1 MAEGESTELVAD
13 SVGKEVISIHPWD
26 TVATAARRLVENGIG
41 CLTVVDGDGCLLG
54 IVSERDIVRRIV
66 APALDPGHELVDA
79 IMTPEVACCSA
90 GDSMD
95 TAQNI
100 MASRGIRHLPVTED
114 GTVVGIISIR
124 EVMAHRQARDEA
136 AHDLT
141 IFALAKLTESRDP
154 ETGLHLDRVCRYS
167 TILAQHLAKQE
178 KFSDQIDAD
187 FVRLIYI
194 SSPLHDIGKVSIPDC
209 VLLKPDR
216 LDDREFEIMKSHASV
231 GAETISSVLERFPGA
246 EFLRMARD
254 IAAAHHERP
263 DGEGYPCGLKGD
275 DIPLAARIFAPADVY
290 DALVSKRVYKNAFSH
305 DIAKNI
311 IIEGSGTQFDS
322 DACQAFLNCQQQFQ
336 AVRDH
341 YDDTKAAA

>member
-1 MAEGESTELVAD
+1 
-13 SVGKEVISIHPWD
+13 
-26 TVATAARRLVENGIG
+26 LVENGIG

-54 IVSERDIVRRIV
+54 IVSERDIVRRVV
-66 APALDPGHELVDA
+66 APARDPVHELVDA
-79 IMTPEVACCSA
+79 IMTPEVACCSP
-90 GDSMD
+90 GESMN
-95 TAQNI
+95 TVRNI
-100 MASRGIRHLPVTED
+100 MASRGIRHLPVTKN
-114 GTVVGIISIR
+114 GTVVGMISIR
-124 EVMAHRQARDEA
+124 EVMAYQQAKEQA

-167 TILAQHLAKQE
+167 AILAQDLANQE

-187 FVRLIYI
+187 FIRLIYV
-194 SSPLHDIGKVSIPDC
+194 SSPLHDIGKVSIPDY
-209 VLLKPDR
+209 VLLKPGQ

-231 GAETISSVLERFPGA
+231 GAETLSSVLERFPGA

-263 DGEGYPCGLKGD
+263 DGEGYPSGLKGD

-322 DACQAFLNCQQQFQ
+322 DSCQAFLSCQEQFQ
-336 AVRDH
+336 AVRNH